1 MRALSETRELQE
13 AAAANTLPSRAR
25 GNAMILVLALSCFVF
40 GCAYQYILGVPDQV
54 AEIAGVGLSQVSL
67 MMGVYGVCNAIGTPL
82 LVMTLTPRGP
92 KCLLL
97 VSLAL
102 MAAGMAVCAATPLYP
117 IILVGRAI
125 MGVGNGAF
133 AATAYIA
140 ASRIAGPARAA
151 SAMSNVALGFS
162 ASFVF
167 ALPAAR
173 MLRNVITWQQAYW
186 ALVVAACVAFAV
198 IALTLRVPQVPGAQG
213 GQAQRATDVVRVFKN
228 PCVVLPLACTV
239 LMFVGYASMNT
250 YITPFMEGV
259 LPDPGWVSG
268 ALFAFGLM
276 SMVGSKAS
284 GWAAD
289 RFGSAPAVIGCVALQ
304 ALSLLGL
311 GFATGAWQV
320 AFVIACLWVGIS
332 WGFLPAQNSFIMLN
346 AGDDAPFAVSLS
358 NSSLQLGSALGSFAA
373 GGFITCMPLTF
384 MPFVSAAF
392 VVLAVAAETTALKFS
407 SKQQRQQGA

>member
-1 MRALSETRELQE
+1 MSGSETATASAVE
-13 AAAANTLPSRAR
+13 APSRAR
-25 GNAMILVLALSCFVF
+25 GNLMILVLALSCFVF

-54 AEIAGVGLSQVSL
+54 AQIAGIDLSQVSL

-82 LVMTLTPRGP
+82 LVMALTSRGP
-92 KCLLL
+92 KALLL

-102 MAAGMAVCAATPLYP
+102 MAVGMGICAATPIYP
-117 IILVGRAI
+117 VILTGRAV
-125 MGVGNGAF
+125 MGVGNGTF

-140 ASRIAGPARAA
+140 ASRIAGPSRAA

-186 ALVVAACVAFAV
+186 VLVVAACVAFAV
-198 IALTLRVPQVPGAQG
+198 IALIVRVPDAPSSSSVGQGRRSADALRVF
-213 GQAQRATDVVRVFKN
+213 RN
-228 PCVVLPLACTV
+228 PCVVLPLICAM

-250 YITPFMEGV
+250 YITPFMESV
-259 LPDPGWVSG
+259 LPQPEWVSG
-268 ALFAFGLM
+268 SLFAFGLM
-276 SMVGSKAS
+276 SMIGSKAS

-289 RFGSAPAVIGCVALQ
+289 RFGSASAVIGCVALQ
-304 ALSLLGL
+304 AVTLVGLGL
-311 GFATGAWQV
+311 GTGSWLA
-320 AFVIACLWVGIS
+320 ALAAACMWTGIS

-346 AGDDAPFAVSLS
+346 AGDEAAFAVSLS

-373 GGFITCMPLTF
+373 GMFITCMPLLA

-392 VVLAVAAETTALKFS
+392 TACAVAAEIAALRLSRKP
-407 SKQQRQQGA
+407 RRAR

>member
-1 MRALSETRELQE
+1 MSGSETAPAAE
-13 AAAANTLPSRAR
+13 APSRAR
-25 GNAMILVLALSCFVF
+25 GNLMILVLALSCFVF

-54 AEIAGVGLSQVSL
+54 AQIAGIDLSQVSL

-82 LVMTLTPRGP
+82 LVMALTSRGP
-92 KCLLL
+92 KTLLL

-102 MAAGMAVCAATPLYP
+102 MAAGMAICAATPIYP
-117 IILVGRAI
+117 VILTGRAV
-125 MGVGNGAF
+125 MGVGNGTF
-133 AATAYIA
+133 A
-140 ASRIAGPARAA
+140 ASRIAGPSRAA

-186 ALVVAACVAFAV
+186 VLVIAACIAFAV
-198 IALTLRVPQVPGAQG
+198 IAL
-213 GQAQRATDVVRVFKN
+213 VVRVPEAPHSPAEQGRRSADALRVFRN
-228 PCVVLPLACTV
+228 PCVVLPLICTT

-250 YITPFMEGV
+250 YITPFMESV
-259 LPDPGWVSG
+259 LPQPEWVSG
-268 ALFAFGLM
+268 SLFAFGLM
-276 SMVGSKAS
+276 SMIGSKAS

-289 RFGSAPAVIGCVALQ
+289 RFGSASAVIGCVALQ
-304 ALSLLGL
+304 AVTLVGLGL
-311 GFATGAWQV
+311 GTGSWLAALV
-320 AFVIACLWVGIS
+320 AACMWTGIS

-346 AGDDAPFAVSLS
+346 AGDEAAFAVSLS

-373 GGFITCMPLTF
+373 GVFITCMPLLA

-392 VVLAVAAETTALKFS
+392 TACAVAAEIAALRLSRKPRRA
-407 SKQQRQQGA
+407 Q

>member
-1 MRALSETRELQE
+1 MSRSETAS
-13 AAAANTLPSRAR
+13 AADAPSRAR
-25 GNAMILVLALSCFVF
+25 GNLMILVLALSCFVF

-54 AEIAGVGLSQVSL
+54 AQIAGIDLSQVSL

-82 LVMTLTPRGP
+82 LVMALTSCGP
-92 KCLLL
+92 KTLLL

-102 MAAGMAVCAATPLYP
+102 MAAGMAICAATPIYP
-117 IILVGRAI
+117 VILTGRAV
-125 MGVGNGAF
+125 MGVGNGTF

-140 ASRIAGPARAA
+140 ASRIAGPSRAA

-186 ALVVAACVAFAV
+186 VLVVAACIAFAV
-198 IALTLRVPQVPGAQG
+198 IALIVRVPEAPSSSSTGQGRRGADALRVF
-213 GQAQRATDVVRVFKN
+213 RN
-228 PCVVLPLACTV
+228 PCVVLPLICTV

-250 YITPFMEGV
+250 YITPFMESV
-259 LPDPGWVSG
+259 LPQPEWVSG
-268 ALFAFGLM
+268 SLFAFGLM
-276 SMVGSKAS
+276 SMIGSKAS

-289 RFGSAPAVIGCVALQ
+289 RFGSASAVIGCVALQ
-304 ALSLLGL
+304 AVTLVGLGL
-311 GFATGAWQV
+311 GTGSWLA
-320 AFVIACLWVGIS
+320 ALAAACMWTGIS

-346 AGDDAPFAVSLS
+346 AGDEAAFAVSLS

-373 GGFITCMPLTF
+373 GVFITCMPLLA
-384 MPFVSAAF
+384 MPFVSAVFTAC
-392 VVLAVAAETTALKFS
+392 AVAAEIAALRLSRKP
-407 SKQQRQQGA
+407 RRAR

>member
-1 MRALSETRELQE
+1 MS
-13 AAAANTLPSRAR
+13 AAATAPAGAQLPSRAR

-54 AEIAGVGLSQVSL
+54 AEIAGIDLSQVSL

-82 LVMTLTPRGP
+82 LVMALTPRGP
-92 KCLLL
+92 KTLLL

-102 MAAGMAVCAATPLYP
+102 MAAGMAVCAATPFYP
-117 IILVGRAI
+117 IILAGRAI
-125 MGVGNGAF
+125 MGVGNGSF

-140 ASRIAGPARAA
+140 ASRIAGPARSA

-173 MLRNVITWQQAYW
+173 VLRDVITWQQAYW
-186 ALVVAACVAFAV
+186 VLVAAAAFAFIV
-198 IALTLRVPQVPGAQG
+198 IALAVKIPDVPTSSSFSS
-213 GQAQRATDVVRVFKN
+213 QRATDVLRVFKN
-228 PCVVLPLACTV
+228 PCVVLPLACTA

-259 LPDPGWVSG
+259 LPDPAWVSG

-304 ALSLLGL
+304 AATLVALGVS
-311 GFATGAWQV
+311 TGSWA
-320 AFVIACLWVGIS
+320 AACLWTGIS

-346 AGDDAPFAVSLS
+346 AGDDAAFAVSLS
-358 NSSLQLGSALGSFAA
+358 NSSLQLGSALGAFVA
-373 GGFITCMPLTF
+373 GGFIACLPLSA
-384 MPFVSAAF
+384 MPFLSAAF
-392 VVLAVAAETTALKFS
+392 TLVAVVAEVAALRLA
-407 SKQQRQQGA
+407 RRR

>member
-1 MRALSETRELQE
+1 MS
-13 AAAANTLPSRAR
+13 AAATAPAGAQLPSRAR

-54 AEIAGVGLSQVSL
+54 AEIAGIDLSQVSL

-82 LVMTLTPRGP
+82 LVMALTPRGP
-92 KCLLL
+92 KTLLL

-102 MAAGMAVCAATPLYP
+102 MAAGMAVCAATPIYS
-117 IILVGRAI
+117 IILAGRAI
-125 MGVGNGAF
+125 MGVGNGSF

-140 ASRIAGPARAA
+140 ASRIAGPARSA

-173 MLRNVITWQQAYW
+173 VLRDVITWQQAYW
-186 ALVVAACVAFAV
+186 VLVAAAAFAFIV
-198 IALTLRVPQVPGAQG
+198 IALAVKIPDVPTSSSSSS
-213 GQAQRATDVVRVFKN
+213 QRATDVLRVFKN
-228 PCVVLPLACTV
+228 PCVVLPLACTA

-259 LPDPGWVSG
+259 LPDPAWVSG

-304 ALSLLGL
+304 AATLVVLG
-311 GFATGAWQV
+311 ASTGSWAAALV
-320 AFVIACLWVGIS
+320 AACLWTGIS

-346 AGDDAPFAVSLS
+346 AGDDAAFAVSLS
-358 NSSLQLGSALGSFAA
+358 NSSLQLGSALGAFVA
-373 GGFITCMPLTF
+373 GGFIACLPLSA
-384 MPFVSAAF
+384 MPFLSAAF
-392 VVLAVAAETTALKFS
+392 TLVAVVAEVAVLRLA
-407 SKQQRQQGA
+407 RRR

>member
-1 MRALSETRELQE
+1 MS
-13 AAAANTLPSRAR
+13 AAATAPAGAQLPSRAR
-25 GNAMILVLALSCFVF
+25 GNAIILVLALSCFVF

-54 AEIAGVGLSQVSL
+54 AEIAGIDLSQVSL

-82 LVMTLTPRGP
+82 LVMALTPRGP
-92 KCLLL
+92 KTLLL

-102 MAAGMAVCAATPLYP
+102 MAAGMAVCAATPIYP
-117 IILVGRAI
+117 IILAGRAI
-125 MGVGNGAF
+125 MGVGNGSF

-140 ASRIAGPARAA
+140 ASRIAGPARSA

-173 MLRNVITWQQAYW
+173 VLRDAITWQQAYW
-186 ALVVAACVAFAV
+186 VLVAAAAFAFIV
-198 IALTLRVPQVPGAQG
+198 IALAVKIPDAPTSSSSSS
-213 GQAQRATDVVRVFKN
+213 QRATDVLRVFKN

-259 LPDPGWVSG
+259 MPDPAWVSG
-268 ALFAFGLM
+268 SLFAFGLM

-304 ALSLLGL
+304 AATLVALGIS
-311 GFATGAWQV
+311 TGSWAAALV
-320 AFVIACLWVGIS
+320 AACLWTGIS

-346 AGDDAPFAVSLS
+346 AGDDAAFAVSLS
-358 NSSLQLGSALGSFAA
+358 NSSLQLGSALGAFVA
-373 GGFITCMPLTF
+373 GGFIACLPLSA
-384 MPFVSAAF
+384 MPFLSAAF
-392 VVLAVAAETTALKFS
+392 TLVAVVAEVAALRLA
-407 SKQQRQQGA
+407 RRR

>member
-1 MRALSETRELQE
+1 MNTRAQRNS
-13 AAAANTLPSRAR
+13 ASASALPSRAR

-54 AEIAGVGLSQVSL
+54 AKIAGIDLSQVSL
-67 MMGVYGVCNAIGTPL
+67 MMGVYGVCNATGTPL
-82 LVMTLTPRGP
+82 LVMALTPRGP

-125 MGVGNGAF
+125 MGVGNGSF

-140 ASRIAGPARAA
+140 ASRIAGPARSA

-173 MLRNVITWQQAYW
+173 MLRDVITWQQAYW
-186 ALVVAACVAFAV
+186 VLVAAACAAFAI
-198 IALTLRVPQVPGAQG
+198 IALTLRVPEAPGAAA
-213 GQAQRATDVVRVFKN
+213 GQAQRSTDVVRVFKN

-259 LPDPGWVSG
+259 LPDPSWVSG

-304 ALSLLGL
+304 AVSLLGL
-311 GFATGAWQV
+311 GLTTGAWQ
-320 AFVIACLWVGIS
+320 AALVIACLWVGIS
-332 WGFLPAQNSFIMLN
+332 WGFLPAQNSLIMLN
-346 AGDDAPFAVSLS
+346 AGDDAAFAVSLS
-358 NSSLQLGSALGSFAA
+358 NSALQLGSALGSFAA
-373 GGFITCMPLTF
+373 GGFIVCLPLAF

-392 VVLAVAAETTALKFS
+392 TALAVAAEIAALRLANKPA
-407 SKQQRQQGA
+407 KQ

>member
-1 MRALSETRELQE
+1 MS
-13 AAAANTLPSRAR
+13 AAATAPAGAQLPSRAR

-54 AEIAGVGLSQVSL
+54 AEIAGIDLSQVSL

-82 LVMTLTPRGP
+82 LVMALTPRGP
-92 KCLLL
+92 KTLLL

-102 MAAGMAVCAATPLYP
+102 MAAGMAVCAATPFYP
-117 IILVGRAI
+117 IILAGRAI
-125 MGVGNGAF
+125 MGVGNGSF

-140 ASRIAGPARAA
+140 ASRIAGPARSA

-173 MLRNVITWQQAYW
+173 VLRDVITWQQAYW
-186 ALVVAACVAFAV
+186 VLVAAAAFAFIV
-198 IALTLRVPQVPGAQG
+198 IALAVKIPDAPTSSSSSS
-213 GQAQRATDVVRVFKN
+213 QRATDVLRVFKN
-228 PCVVLPLACTV
+228 PCVVLPLTCTA

-259 LPDPGWVSG
+259 LPDPAWVSG
-268 ALFAFGLM
+268 ALFAVGLM
-276 SMVGSKAS
+276 SLVGSKAS

-304 ALSLLGL
+304 AATLVALGVS
-311 GFATGAWQV
+311 TGSWAAALV
-320 AFVIACLWVGIS
+320 AACLWTGIS

-346 AGDDAPFAVSLS
+346 AGDDAAFAVSLS
-358 NSSLQLGSALGSFAA
+358 NSSLQLGSALGAFVA
-373 GGFITCMPLTF
+373 GGFIACLPLSA
-384 MPFVSAAF
+384 MPFLSAAF
-392 VVLAVAAETTALKFS
+392 TLVAVVAEVAALRLA
-407 SKQQRQQGA
+407 RRR

>member
-1 MRALSETRELQE
+1 
-13 AAAANTLPSRAR
+13 
-25 GNAMILVLALSCFVF
+25 MILVLALSCFVF

-54 AEIAGVGLSQVSL
+54 AEIAGIDLSQVSL

-82 LVMTLTPRGP
+82 LVMALTPRGP
-92 KCLLL
+92 KTLLL

-102 MAAGMAVCAATPLYP
+102 MAAGMAVCAATPIYS
-117 IILVGRAI
+117 IILAGRAI
-125 MGVGNGAF
+125 MGVGNGSF

-140 ASRIAGPARAA
+140 ASRIAGPARSA

-173 MLRNVITWQQAYW
+173 VLRDVITWQQAYW
-186 ALVVAACVAFAV
+186 VLVAAAAFAFVV
-198 IALTLRVPQVPGAQG
+198 IALAVKIPDAPTSSSSS
-213 GQAQRATDVVRVFKN
+213 QRATDVLRVFKN
-228 PCVVLPLACTV
+228 PCVVLPLACTA

-259 LPDPGWVSG
+259 LPDPAWVSG
-268 ALFAFGLM
+268 SLFAFGLM

-289 RFGSAPAVIGCVALQ
+289 RFGSAPAVIGCVTLQ
-304 ALSLLGL
+304 AATLVALG
-311 GFATGAWQV
+311 ASTGSWAAALV
-320 AFVIACLWVGIS
+320 AACLWTGIS

-346 AGDDAPFAVSLS
+346 AGDDAAFAVSLS
-358 NSSLQLGSALGSFAA
+358 NSSLQLGSALGAFVA
-373 GGFITCMPLTF
+373 GGFIACLPLSA
-384 MPFVSAAF
+384 MPFLSAAF
-392 VVLAVAAETTALKFS
+392 TLVAVVAEVAALRLA
-407 SKQQRQQGA
+407 RRR

>member
-1 MRALSETRELQE
+1 
-13 AAAANTLPSRAR
+13 
-25 GNAMILVLALSCFVF
+25 MISVLALSCFVF

-54 AEIAGVGLSQVSL
+54 AEIVGIDLSQVSL

-82 LVMTLTPRGP
+82 LVMALTPRGP
-92 KCLLL
+92 KTLLL

-102 MAAGMAVCAATPLYP
+102 MAAGMAVCAATPIYS
-117 IILVGRAI
+117 IILAGRAI
-125 MGVGNGAF
+125 MGVGNGSF

-140 ASRIAGPARAA
+140 ASRIAGPARSA

-173 MLRNVITWQQAYW
+173 VLRDVITWQQAYW
-186 ALVVAACVAFAV
+186 VLVAAAAFAFIV
-198 IALTLRVPQVPGAQG
+198 IALAVKIPDVPTSSSSSSS
-213 GQAQRATDVVRVFKN
+213 QRATDVLRVFKN
-228 PCVVLPLACTV
+228 PCVVLPLACTA

-259 LPDPGWVSG
+259 LPDPTWVSG

-304 ALSLLGL
+304 AATLVALG
-311 GFATGAWQV
+311 ASTGSWAAALV
-320 AFVIACLWVGIS
+320 AACLWTGIS

-346 AGDDAPFAVSLS
+346 AGDDAAFAVSLS
-358 NSSLQLGSALGSFAA
+358 NSSLQLGSALGAFVA
-373 GGFITCMPLTF
+373 GGFIACLPLSA
-384 MPFVSAAF
+384 MPFLSAAF
-392 VVLAVAAETTALKFS
+392 TLVAVVAEVAALRLA
-407 SKQQRQQGA
+407 RRR

>member
-1 MRALSETRELQE
+1 MRGSETVTASAVE
-13 AAAANTLPSRAR
+13 APSRAR
-25 GNAMILVLALSCFVF
+25 GNLMILVLALSCFVF

-54 AEIAGVGLSQVSL
+54 AQIAGIDFSQVSL
-67 MMGVYGVCNAIGTPL
+67 MMGVYGVCNAVGTPL
-82 LVMTLTPRGP
+82 LVMALTSRGP
-92 KCLLL
+92 KTLLL

-102 MAAGMAVCAATPLYP
+102 MAVGMGICAATPIYP
-117 IILVGRAI
+117 VILTGRAV
-125 MGVGNGAF
+125 MGVGNGTF

-140 ASRIAGPARAA
+140 ASRIAGPSRAA

-186 ALVVAACVAFAV
+186 VLVVAACVAFAV
-198 IALTLRVPQVPGAQG
+198 IALIVRVPDAPSSSSVGQGRRSADALRVF
-213 GQAQRATDVVRVFKN
+213 RN
-228 PCVVLPLACTV
+228 PCVVLPLICTM

-250 YITPFMEGV
+250 YITPFMESV
-259 LPDPGWVSG
+259 LPQPEWVSG
-268 ALFAFGLM
+268 SLFAFGLM
-276 SMVGSKAS
+276 SMIGSKAS

-289 RFGSAPAVIGCVALQ
+289 RFGSASAVIGCVALQ
-304 ALSLLGL
+304 AVTLVGLGL
-311 GFATGAWQV
+311 GTGSWLA
-320 AFVIACLWVGIS
+320 ALAAACMWTGIS

-346 AGDDAPFAVSLS
+346 AGDEAAFAVSLS

-373 GGFITCMPLTF
+373 GMFITCMPLLA

-392 VVLAVAAETTALKFS
+392 TACAVAAEIAALRLSRKP
-407 SKQQRQQGA
+407 RRAR

>member
-1 MRALSETRELQE
+1 MSGFETASAVE
-13 AAAANTLPSRAR
+13 APSRAR
-25 GNAMILVLALSCFVF
+25 GNLMILVLALSCFVF

-54 AEIAGVGLSQVSL
+54 AQIAGIDLSQVSL

-82 LVMTLTPRGP
+82 LVMALTSRGP
-92 KCLLL
+92 KTLLL

-102 MAAGMAVCAATPLYP
+102 MAVGMAICAATPIYP
-117 IILVGRAI
+117 VILTGRAV
-125 MGVGNGAF
+125 MGVGNGTF

-140 ASRIAGPARAA
+140 ASRIAGPSRAA

-173 MLRNVITWQQAYW
+173 MLRNIITWQQAYW
-186 ALVVAACVAFAV
+186 VLVVAACIAFAV
-198 IALTLRVPQVPGAQG
+198 IALIVRVPDAPSSSSVGRGRRSSDALRVF
-213 GQAQRATDVVRVFKN
+213 RN
-228 PCVVLPLACTV
+228 PCVVLPLICTM

-250 YITPFMEGV
+250 YITPFMESV
-259 LPDPGWVSG
+259 LPQPEWVSG
-268 ALFAFGLM
+268 SLFAFGLM
-276 SMVGSKAS
+276 SMIGSKAS

-289 RFGSAPAVIGCVALQ
+289 RFGSASAVIGCVTLQ
-304 ALSLLGL
+304 AVTLVGLGL
-311 GFATGAWQV
+311 VTGSWPA
-320 AFVIACLWVGIS
+320 ALAAACLWTGIS

-346 AGDDAPFAVSLS
+346 AGDEAAFAVSLS

-373 GGFITCMPLTF
+373 GVFITCMPLLA

-392 VVLAVAAETTALKFS
+392 TACAVAAEIAALRLSRRPK
-407 SKQQRQQGA
+407 RVR

>member
-1 MRALSETRELQE
+1 MSGFETASAVE
-13 AAAANTLPSRAR
+13 APSRAR
-25 GNAMILVLALSCFVF
+25 GNLMILVLALSCFVF

-54 AEIAGVGLSQVSL
+54 AQIAGIDLSQVSL

-82 LVMTLTPRGP
+82 LVMALTSRGP
-92 KCLLL
+92 KTLLL

-102 MAAGMAVCAATPLYP
+102 MAVGMAICAATPIYP
-117 IILVGRAI
+117 VILTGRAV
-125 MGVGNGAF
+125 MGVGNGTF

-140 ASRIAGPARAA
+140 ASRIAGPSRAA

-173 MLRNVITWQQAYW
+173 MLRNIITWQQAYW
-186 ALVVAACVAFAV
+186 VLVVAACIAFAV
-198 IALTLRVPQVPGAQG
+198 IALIVRVPDAPSSSSVGRGRRSSDALRVF
-213 GQAQRATDVVRVFKN
+213 RN
-228 PCVVLPLACTV
+228 PCVVLPLICTM

-250 YITPFMEGV
+250 YITPFMESV
-259 LPDPGWVSG
+259 LPQPEWVSG
-268 ALFAFGLM
+268 SLFAFGLM
-276 SMVGSKAS
+276 SMIGSKAS

-289 RFGSAPAVIGCVALQ
+289 RFGSASAVIGCVTLQ
-304 ALSLLGL
+304 AVTLVGLGL
-311 GFATGAWQV
+311 VTGSWPA
-320 AFVIACLWVGIS
+320 ALAAACLWTGIS

-346 AGDDAPFAVSLS
+346 AGDEAAFAVSLS

-373 GGFITCMPLTF
+373 GVFITCMPLLA

-392 VVLAVAAETTALKFS
+392 TACAVAAEIAALRLSCRPK
-407 SKQQRQQGA
+407 RVR

>member
-1 MRALSETRELQE
+1 MSCFETAS
-13 AAAANTLPSRAR
+13 AAETPSRAR
-25 GNAMILVLALSCFVF
+25 GNLMILVLALSCFVF

-54 AEIAGVGLSQVSL
+54 AQIAGIDLSQVSL

-82 LVMTLTPRGP
+82 LVMVLTSRGP
-92 KCLLL
+92 KTLLL

-102 MAAGMAVCAATPLYP
+102 MAVGMAICAATPIYP
-117 IILVGRAI
+117 VILTGRAV
-125 MGVGNGAF
+125 MGVGNGTF

-140 ASRIAGPARAA
+140 ASRIAGPSHAA

-198 IALTLRVPQVPGAQG
+198 IAL
-213 GQAQRATDVVRVFKN
+213 VVRVPDAPSSSSAGQGRRNADALRVFRN
-228 PCVVLPLACTV
+228 PCVVLPLICTV

-250 YITPFMEGV
+250 YITPFMESV
-259 LPDPGWVSG
+259 LPQPEWVSG
-268 ALFAFGLM
+268 SLFAFGLM
-276 SMVGSKAS
+276 SMIGSKAS

-289 RFGSAPAVIGCVALQ
+289 RFGSASAVIGCVALQ
-304 ALSLLGL
+304 AVTLVGLGL
-311 GFATGAWQV
+311 GTGSWPA
-320 AFVIACLWVGIS
+320 ALAAACLWTGIS

-346 AGDDAPFAVSLS
+346 AGDEAAFAVSLS

-373 GGFITCMPLTF
+373 GVFITCMPLLA

-392 VVLAVAAETTALKFS
+392 TACAVAAEIAALRLS
-407 SKQQRQQGA
+407 RRQKRAQ

>member
-1 MRALSETRELQE
+1 MSASEMATAS
-13 AAAANTLPSRAR
+13 AAEVPSRAR
-25 GNAMILVLALSCFVF
+25 GNLMILVLALSCFVF

-54 AEIAGVGLSQVSL
+54 AQIAGIDLSQVSL

-82 LVMTLTPRGP
+82 LVMVLTSRGP
-92 KCLLL
+92 KTLLL

-102 MAAGMAVCAATPLYP
+102 MAVGMAICAATPIYP
-117 IILVGRAI
+117 VILTGRAV
-125 MGVGNGAF
+125 MGVGNGTF

-140 ASRIAGPARAA
+140 ASRIAGPSHAA

-198 IALTLRVPQVPGAQG
+198 IAL
-213 GQAQRATDVVRVFKN
+213 VVRVPDAPSSSSAGQGRRNADALRVFRN
-228 PCVVLPLACTV
+228 PCVVLPLICTV

-250 YITPFMEGV
+250 YITPFMESV
-259 LPDPGWVSG
+259 LPQPEWVSG
-268 ALFAFGLM
+268 SLFAFGLM
-276 SMVGSKAS
+276 SMIGSKAS

-289 RFGSAPAVIGCVALQ
+289 RFGSASAVIGCVALQ
-304 ALSLLGL
+304 AVTLVVLGL
-311 GFATGAWQV
+311 VTGSWPA
-320 AFVIACLWVGIS
+320 ALAAACMWTGIS

-346 AGDDAPFAVSLS
+346 AGDEAAFAVSLS

-373 GGFITCMPLTF
+373 GVFITCMPLLA

-392 VVLAVAAETTALKFS
+392 TACAVAAEIAALRLSRKPRRV
-407 SKQQRQQGA
+407 Q

>member
-1 MRALSETRELQE
+1 MS
-13 AAAANTLPSRAR
+13 AAATAPAGAQLPSRAR

-54 AEIAGVGLSQVSL
+54 AEIAGIDLSQVSL

-82 LVMTLTPRGP
+82 LVMALTPRGP
-92 KCLLL
+92 KTLLL

-102 MAAGMAVCAATPLYP
+102 MAAGMAVCAATPIYP
-117 IILVGRAI
+117 IILAGRAI
-125 MGVGNGAF
+125 MGVGNGSF

-140 ASRIAGPARAA
+140 GCRTAGPAVAA
-151 SAMSNVALGFS
+151 TARSNAPPGLGPS
-162 ASFVF
+162 PVF

-173 MLRNVITWQQAYW
+173 VLRDVITWQQAYW
-186 ALVVAACVAFAV
+186 VLVAAAAFAFIV
-198 IALTLRVPQVPGAQG
+198 IALAVKIPDVPTSSSSSS
-213 GQAQRATDVVRVFKN
+213 QRATDVLRVFKN
-228 PCVVLPLACTV
+228 PCVVLPLACTA

-259 LPDPGWVSG
+259 LPDPAWVSG

-304 ALSLLGL
+304 AATLVALG
-311 GFATGAWQV
+311 ASTGSWAAALV
-320 AFVIACLWVGIS
+320 AACLWTGIS

-346 AGDDAPFAVSLS
+346 AGDDAAFAVSLS
-358 NSSLQLGSALGSFAA
+358 NSSLQLGSALGAFVA
-373 GGFITCMPLTF
+373 GGFIACLPLSA
-384 MPFVSAAF
+384 MPFLSAAF
-392 VVLAVAAETTALKFS
+392 TLVAVVAEVAALRLA
-407 SKQQRQQGA
+407 RRR

>member
-1 MRALSETRELQE
+1 MS
-13 AAAANTLPSRAR
+13 AAATAPAGAQLPSRAR

-54 AEIAGVGLSQVSL
+54 AEIAGIDLSQVSL

-82 LVMTLTPRGP
+82 LVMALTPRGP
-92 KCLLL
+92 KTLLL

-102 MAAGMAVCAATPLYP
+102 MAAGMAVCAVTPIYP
-117 IILVGRAI
+117 IILAGRAI
-125 MGVGNGAF
+125 MGVGNGSF

-140 ASRIAGPARAA
+140 ASRIAGPARSA

-173 MLRNVITWQQAYW
+173 VLRDVITWQQAYW
-186 ALVVAACVAFAV
+186 VLVAAAAFAFVV
-198 IALTLRVPQVPGAQG
+198 IALAVKIPDAPTSSSSSS
-213 GQAQRATDVVRVFKN
+213 QRATDVLRVFKN
-228 PCVVLPLACTV
+228 PCVVLPLACTA

-259 LPDPGWVSG
+259 LPDPAWVSG

-304 ALSLLGL
+304 AATLVALGVSAGSWAAAL
-311 GFATGAWQV
+311 V
-320 AFVIACLWVGIS
+320 AACLWTGIA

-346 AGDDAPFAVSLS
+346 AGDDAAFAVSLS
-358 NSSLQLGSALGSFAA
+358 NSSLQLGSALGAFVA
-373 GGFITCMPLTF
+373 GGFIACLPLSA
-384 MPFVSAAF
+384 MPFLSAAF
-392 VVLAVAAETTALKFS
+392 TLVAVVAEVAALRLA
-407 SKQQRQQGA
+407 RRR

>member
-1 MRALSETRELQE
+1 MS
-13 AAAANTLPSRAR
+13 AAATAPAGAQLPSRAR
-25 GNAMILVLALSCFVF
+25 GNAMISVLALSCFVF

-54 AEIAGVGLSQVSL
+54 AEIAGIDLSQVSL

-82 LVMTLTPRGP
+82 LVMALTPRGP
-92 KCLLL
+92 KTLLL

-102 MAAGMAVCAATPLYP
+102 MAAGMAVCAATPIYS
-117 IILVGRAI
+117 IILAGRAI
-125 MGVGNGAF
+125 MGVGNGSF

-140 ASRIAGPARAA
+140 ASRIAGPARSA

-173 MLRNVITWQQAYW
+173 VLRDVITWQQAYW
-186 ALVVAACVAFAV
+186 VLVAAAAFAFIV
-198 IALTLRVPQVPGAQG
+198 IALAVKIPDVPTSSSSSS
-213 GQAQRATDVVRVFKN
+213 QRATDVLRVFKN
-228 PCVVLPLACTV
+228 PCVGLPLACTA

-259 LPDPGWVSG
+259 MPDPAWVSG

-304 ALSLLGL
+304 AATLVALG
-311 GFATGAWQV
+311 ASTGSWAAALV
-320 AFVIACLWVGIS
+320 AACLWTGIS

-346 AGDDAPFAVSLS
+346 AGDDAAFAVSLS
-358 NSSLQLGSALGSFAA
+358 NSSLQLGSALGAFVA
-373 GGFITCMPLTF
+373 GGFIACLPLSA
-384 MPFVSAAF
+384 MPFLSAAF
-392 VVLAVAAETTALKFS
+392 TLVAVVAEVAALRLA
-407 SKQQRQQGA
+407 RRR

>member
-1 MRALSETRELQE
+1 MSCFETAS
-13 AAAANTLPSRAR
+13 AAEMPSRAR
-25 GNAMILVLALSCFVF
+25 GNIMILVLALSCFVF

-54 AEIAGVGLSQVSL
+54 AQIAGIDLSQVSL

-82 LVMTLTPRGP
+82 LVMVLTSRGP
-92 KCLLL
+92 KTLLL

-102 MAAGMAVCAATPLYP
+102 MAVGMAICAATPIYP
-117 IILVGRAI
+117 VILTGRAV
-125 MGVGNGAF
+125 MGVGNGTF

-140 ASRIAGPARAA
+140 ASRIAGPSHAA

-198 IALTLRVPQVPGAQG
+198 IAL
-213 GQAQRATDVVRVFKN
+213 VVRVPDAPSSSSAGQGRRNADALRVFRN
-228 PCVVLPLACTV
+228 PCVVLPLICTV

-250 YITPFMEGV
+250 YITPFMESV
-259 LPDPGWVSG
+259 LPQPEWVSG
-268 ALFAFGLM
+268 SLFAFGLM
-276 SMVGSKAS
+276 SMIGSKAS

-289 RFGSAPAVIGCVALQ
+289 RFGSASAVIGCVALQ
-304 ALSLLGL
+304 AVTLVMLGL
-311 GFATGAWQV
+311 VTGSWPA
-320 AFVIACLWVGIS
+320 ALAAACMWTGIS

-346 AGDDAPFAVSLS
+346 AGDEAAFAVSLS

-373 GGFITCMPLTF
+373 GVFITCMPLLA

-392 VVLAVAAETTALKFS
+392 TACAVAAEIAALRLSRKPRRA
-407 SKQQRQQGA
+407 Q

>member
-1 MRALSETRELQE
+1 MS
-13 AAAANTLPSRAR
+13 AAATAPAGAQLPSRAR
-25 GNAMILVLALSCFVF
+25 GNAMISVLALSCFVF

-54 AEIAGVGLSQVSL
+54 AEIVGIDLSQVSL

-82 LVMTLTPRGP
+82 LVMALTPRGP
-92 KCLLL
+92 KTLLL

-102 MAAGMAVCAATPLYP
+102 MAAGMAVCAATPIYS
-117 IILVGRAI
+117 IILAGRAI
-125 MGVGNGAF
+125 MGVGNGSF

-140 ASRIAGPARAA
+140 ASRIAGPARSA

-173 MLRNVITWQQAYW
+173 VLRNVITWQQAYW
-186 ALVVAACVAFAV
+186 VLVAAAAFAFIV
-198 IALTLRVPQVPGAQG
+198 IALAVKIPDVPTSSSSSS
-213 GQAQRATDVVRVFKN
+213 QRATDVLRVFKN
-228 PCVVLPLACTV
+228 PCVVLPLACTA
-239 LMFVGYASMNT
+239 LYASMNT
-250 YITPFMEGV
+250 YITPFMEDV
-259 LPDPGWVSG
+259 LPDPAWVSG

-304 ALSLLGL
+304 AATLVALG
-311 GFATGAWQV
+311 ASTGSWAAALV
-320 AFVIACLWVGIS
+320 AACLWTGIS

-346 AGDDAPFAVSLS
+346 AGDDAAFAVSLS
-358 NSSLQLGSALGSFAA
+358 NSSLQLGSALGAFVA
-373 GGFITCMPLTF
+373 GGFIACLPLSA
-384 MPFVSAAF
+384 MPFLSAAF
-392 VVLAVAAETTALKFS
+392 TLVAVVAEVAALRLA
-407 SKQQRQQGA
+407 RRR

>member
-1 MRALSETRELQE
+1 
-13 AAAANTLPSRAR
+13 
-25 GNAMILVLALSCFVF
+25 MILGLALSCFVF

-54 AEIAGVGLSQVSL
+54 AEIAGIDLSQVSL

-82 LVMTLTPRGP
+82 LVMALTPRGP
-92 KCLLL
+92 KTLLL

-102 MAAGMAVCAATPLYP
+102 MAAGMAVCAATPIYS
-117 IILVGRAI
+117 IILAGRAI
-125 MGVGNGAF
+125 MGVGNGSF

-140 ASRIAGPARAA
+140 ASRIAGPARSA

-173 MLRNVITWQQAYW
+173 VLRDVITWQQAYW
-186 ALVVAACVAFAV
+186 VLVAAAAFAFVV
-198 IALTLRVPQVPGAQG
+198 IALAVKIPDAPTSSSSS
-213 GQAQRATDVVRVFKN
+213 QRATDVLRVFKN
-228 PCVVLPLACTV
+228 PCVVLPLACTA

-259 LPDPGWVSG
+259 LPDPAWVSG
-268 ALFAFGLM
+268 SLFAFGLM

-289 RFGSAPAVIGCVALQ
+289 RFGSAPAVIGCVTLQ
-304 ALSLLGL
+304 AATLVALG
-311 GFATGAWQV
+311 ASTGSWAAALV
-320 AFVIACLWVGIS
+320 AACLWTGIS

-346 AGDDAPFAVSLS
+346 AGDDAAFAVSLS
-358 NSSLQLGSALGSFAA
+358 NSSLQLGSALGAFVA
-373 GGFITCMPLTF
+373 GGFIACLPLSA
-384 MPFVSAAF
+384 MPFLSAAF
-392 VVLAVAAETTALKFS
+392 TLVAVVAEVAALRLA
-407 SKQQRQQGA
+407 RRR